1 MRAFFANLQEFFRR
15 WPYSVTCAAV
25 ALVLG
30 GASAYWWFL
39 HLPTLRESLTR
50 RTEETELTDSKM
62 NGRAFLEQRLAEVK
76 IKTAEIESD
85 LVDADNLASNLGYF
99 YRIEEETKT
108 QLKTHQLDSPALE
121 KAGEFRRVPY
131 SLRVQGSFEQI
142 ASFIFMLETGKRMGR
157 VTSFNLSRADAAAQ
171 VINLDLNVELLGKK

>member
-15 WPYSVTCAAV
+15 WPYSVTCSAV

-39 HLPTLRESLTR
+39 QVPALRESLTR
-50 RTEETELTDSKM
+50 RTEEKDLTKVKQI
-62 NGRAFLEQRLAEVK
+62 GRAFLEQRLAEVK
-76 IKTAEIESD
+76 VKTAEIESD
-85 LVDADNLASNLGYF
+85 LVDPDNLASNLGYF

-121 KAGEFRRVPY
+121 KAGDFRRVPY
-131 SLRVQGSFEQI
+131 SLRVLGSFDQI
-142 ASFIFMLETGKRMGR
+142 ASFVYTLETGKRMGR

-171 VINLDLNVELLGKK
+171 AITLDLNVELLGKK